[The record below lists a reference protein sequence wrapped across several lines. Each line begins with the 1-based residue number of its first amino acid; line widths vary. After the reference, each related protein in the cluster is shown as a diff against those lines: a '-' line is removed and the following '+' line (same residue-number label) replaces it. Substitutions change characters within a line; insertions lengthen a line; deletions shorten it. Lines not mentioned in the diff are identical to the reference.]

1 MGVRNMRAICPS
13 CGSKIHTQ
21 PKGLGN
27 LTIGNSGA
35 LAQTGSECP
44 NCGVALSGKVGIDNR
59 AILAGDAEKSFMQR
73 AKEEAG
79 LVDAPG
85 DDADA
90 ELARRTAEWGSGRRS
105 WRRFGRRQS
114 A

>member
-13 CGSKIHTQ
+13 CGGKIHTQ
-21 PKGLGN
+21 PKGLGHV
-27 LTIGNSGA
+27 TIGNSRA
-35 LAQTGSECP
+35 LAQTGTECP

-59 AILAGDAEKSFMQR
+59 AILAADADKGFIQR

-79 LVDAPG
+79 LVDAAPDQM
-85 DDADA
+85 DD
-90 ELARRTAEWGSGRRS
+90 ELARRTADWKKQKRGRSWLRRS
-105 WRRFGRRQS
+105 